1 MASSRQI
8 ECTSTAAAEATLAKA
23 LAPEDVRPGDFVTPL
38 FVITEMPSFWWNG
51 GCWNL
56 PHDQPVRIR
65 LTYNCDGMPMRVKSV
80 CLPFVLAKSPAGEQ
94 NTIDLRKCQIARLDQ
109 GYAKRPVPVDDIWL
123 NDSDI
128 VLVPKTPIQQVDE
141 VIDQY
146 ITRGVY
152 SLLPREVIWN
162 LNSTGTSL

>member
-1 MASSRQI
+1 MASSRQT

-80 CLPFVLAKSPAGEQ
+80 CLPFVLAKSPAGEK

-109 GYAKRPVPVDDIWL
+109 GYAKRAWKAYKKTAARRKASPV
-123 NDSDI
+123 N
-128 VLVPKTPIQQVDE
+128 
-141 VIDQY
+141 
-146 ITRGVY
+146 
-152 SLLPREVIWN
+152 
-162 LNSTGTSL
+162 